1 MNTKLK
7 IALIRRSSEQG
18 FALPLA
24 VGMGFVMLLIA
35 TTLVMRSQGDQTTA
49 LVQKS
54 TAQSLTVAEGGIARS
69 LFNLQKQN
77 NGAYLALSY
86 DRLYNDNDTNTTDK
100 TFLGPNGIFKDGD
113 EETTEVNQWSDPPN
127 RPPCTPTGSIPIPTG
142 LESGTIG
149 TGSSG
154 NYTIKA
160 YRYRDPDGAPRSGDE
175 TGTLLIDGTQ
185 SNAESQVQVTIPIV
199 QSALSGS
206 FPGLY
211 ASNSVNLGNNDIL
224 KVAGQNGSSANIIC
238 KDCVVPAAQCS
249 GNKPTQAGLE
259 AAVGKNNN
267 GVIDGTIYIG
277 NPQLPPLPTAPSTA
291 CSETSGPNCSIN
303 LGSFNVSTMANLPRS
318 SDVADRAAW
327 AISNPTA
334 WGTAVNEPYH
344 YVITDM
350 NIGNNVVT
358 VNTSTAPVYLYVSG
372 NVSLSGSGAI
382 AHTGRPADLRLY
394 GKPADANNSNDQTI
408 TISGGSSASRIFI
421 YAPDATVGIN
431 GGSNDPDI
439 LGAVWAK
446 TWNGSS
452 SNNADIK
459 VPDDMPM
466 QLGGSFSGA
475 GMQAFGSGPPNTW
488 QRQPVSQ

>member
-1 MNTKLK
+1 MNPKLK
-7 IALIRRSSEQG
+7 IALIRRYSNQG

-35 TTLVMRSQGDQTTA
+35 TTLMMRSQGDETTA
-49 LVQKS
+49 KVQKN

-69 LFNLQKQN
+69 LFNLQQQN

-86 DRLYNDNDTNTTDK
+86 DPINTAVSPQK
-100 TFLGPNGIFKDGD
+100 TFLGPNGILDDGD
-113 EETTEVNQWSDPPN
+113 GETTEVNQWSDPPN
-127 RPPCTPTGSIPIPTG
+127 RPPCTPSTGSIPIPTG

-149 TGSSG
+149 TGSSV
-154 NYTIKA
+154 NYTVKA

-175 TGTLLIDGTQ
+175 TGTLLINGDQ
-185 SNAESQVQVTIPIV
+185 SSAKSQVQVTIPIV

-211 ASNSVNLGNNDIL
+211 ASNSINLGNNDIL
-224 KVAGQNGSSANIIC
+224 RVAGQNGSSANIIC
-238 KDCVVPAAQCS
+238 KDCVVPPAQCS

-267 GVIDGTIYIG
+267 GVIDGSIYIG
-277 NPQLPPLPTAPSTA
+277 NPQLPPLPTAPATA
-291 CSETSGPNCSIN
+291 CSGTSGPNCSIN
-303 LGSFNVSTMANLPRS
+303 LGSFNVSTMANLPRP
-318 SDVADRAAW
+318 SDVTNRAAW

-350 NIGNNVVT
+350 GIGNNVVT
-358 VNTSTAPVYLYVSG
+358 VDTSTAPVYLYVSG
-372 NVSLSGSGAI
+372 NVTMNGGGGI

-408 TISGGSSASRIFI
+408 TISGGSQASRIFI

-446 TWNGSS
+446 TWNASG

-475 GMQAFGSGPPNTW
+475 GMQAFSSGSPSTW